1 MSKIISKDESPHNV
15 INVRRFN
22 HLPRDAIC
30 ASRLQFLAE
39 RLHRSSAEAEKQ
51 KSTRAARENDQ
62 TAWIFLFGTFW
73 ARTKGEVG
81 MNPITSDKNNLG
93 FVGVGYM
100 GQRIAQRLLE
110 SGFRL
115 TAYDRDRSK
124 AEELIRYGGSVAES
138 IVSLS
143 SSCDVVLS
151 CLPTDEAV
159 LSTYRGADG
168 ALANAHRGS
177 LFIEMS
183 TVYPET
189 SQELSR
195 LGSERGVDVLD
206 VTISGSTP
214 AAEQGAL
221 TLFGGGDQ
229 GCFDA
234 AESIFR
240 VIAHKY
246 FYVGPSGSGA
256 TMKLVVNT
264 LLGIGMQAIAEAVA
278 LGEKAG
284 LDRNRL
290 LDVLSQTA
298 VVAPA
303 HVGKLQSAMK
313 SDYSPQFPIRLMNKD
328 FGLILN
334 LAAAVGARMPTAKTA
349 FEINAR
355 QSDLGQEQDFSA
367 VILQM
372 EKQAHLDIRDERP
385 TRIGVVRANSV

>member
-1 MSKIISKDESPHNV
+1 MK
-15 INVRRFN
+15 
-22 HLPRDAIC
+22 
-30 ASRLQFLAE
+30 
-39 RLHRSSAEAEKQ
+39 
-51 KSTRAARENDQ
+51 
-62 TAWIFLFGTFW
+62 
-73 ARTKGEVG
+73 
-81 MNPITSDKNNLG
+81 PITQENGRLG
-93 FVGVGYM
+93 FVGIGYM
-100 GQRIAQRLLE
+100 GRPIARRLLE
-110 SGFRL
+110 SGFKL
-115 TAYDRDRSK
+115 TAYDRDPSK
-124 AEELIRYGGSVAES
+124 AEELIRYGGTVAQSVSE
-138 IVSLS
+138 LS
-143 SSCDVVLS
+143 SSCNVVLS
-151 CLPTDEAV
+151 CLPSDKAV
-159 LSTYRGADG
+159 MDIYGGPDG
-168 ALANAHRGS
+168 VLANAHRGS
-177 LFIEMS
+177 LVIDMS

-195 LGSERGVDVLD
+195 LGAERGVEVLD

-214 AAEQGAL
+214 AAENGLL

-229 GCFDA
+229 ECFEA

-240 VIAHKY
+240 VIAKKY
-246 FYVGPSGSGA
+246 FYLGPSGSGA

-303 HVGKLQSAMK
+303 HVGKLERAIK

-334 LAAAVGARMPTAKTA
+334 LAAAVGARMPAAGAA

-355 QSDLGQEQDFSA
+355 QSDEGPEQDFSA

-372 EKQAHLDIRDERP
+372 EKQAHLGSTDKGR
-385 TRIGVVRANSV
+385 TRVGVASTEK

>member
-1 MSKIISKDESPHNV
+1 VNFGAPRETVQRVLSTDLEIESEISGLSLRVFIVK
-15 INVRRFN
+15 
-22 HLPRDAIC
+22 AIT
-30 ASRLQFLAE
+30 Q
-39 RLHRSSAEAEKQ
+39 
-51 KSTRAARENDQ
+51 ENNR
-62 TAWIFLFGTFW
+62 I
-73 ARTKGEVG
+73 
-81 MNPITSDKNNLG
+81 G
-93 FVGVGYM
+93 FVGIGYM
-100 GQRIAQRLLE
+100 GRPIARRLLE
-110 SGFRL
+110 SGFKL

-124 AEELIRYGGSVAES
+124 AEELTRYGGAAASSVAE
-138 IVSLS
+138 LS
-143 SSCDVVLS
+143 SSCNVVLS
-151 CLPTDEAV
+151 CLPSDEAA
-159 LSTYRGADG
+159 LDIYRGPDG
-168 ALANAHRGS
+168 VFARAQRGS
-177 LFIEMS
+177 LIIDMS

-195 LGSERGVDVLD
+195 LGAEHEIQVLD

-214 AAEQGAL
+214 TAENGLL
-221 TLFGGGDQ
+221 TLFGGGDKD
-229 GCFDA
+229 CFNA

-240 VIAHKY
+240 VIAKKY
-246 FYVGPSGSGA
+246 FYLGPSGSGA

-290 LDVLSQTA
+290 LTVLSETA

-303 HVGKLQSAMK
+303 HVGKLERATR

-334 LAAAVGARMPTAKTA
+334 LAAAVGARMPAAEAA

-355 QSDLGQEQDFSA
+355 QADEGAEQDFSA

-372 EKQAHLDIRDERP
+372 EKRAHLSASGNRL
-385 TRIGVVRANSV
+385 TKAGVH